1 MKKKD
6 QVIIKTII
14 ISFEILE
21 KASSDLSK
29 NWNSVVLYSFILVD
43 GRNVYHSGLE
53 SLKEKSP

>member
-43 GRNVYHSGLE
+43 GRNVYNS
-53 SLKEKSP
+53 